1 VVIKYNKNKYN
12 LMENIQEIFFSKN
25 NIITLNNKILEK
37 INNIDLNKN
46 QKIFIAN
53 TIVKHMK
60 IIWKS
65 LNLNKI
71 NNANIKSIFNQFNS
85 IVLKNSF
92 TEISTHIQNEIK
104 DPYKSKYERDFNSN
118 PNNGVSFMERSES
131 QYNNYLGPNLQSMN
145 ESKKIHSIANNFN
158 SNIDSLFRPLID
170 DPPEEPKFNNY
181 QNKRDSSDY
190 TEKLQ
195 DIQKLRE
202 IEVPQNKKNQD
213 IPDFLKSKATC
224 VRKQDDLN
232 KNVNFNQVLNKK
244 DNNKQYN
251 NIQDNDDESIIFL
264 DGMNDDEN
272 LFSLDNIDKPL
283 ITVDIVEDSA
293 PFEDRLKKL
302 KNERENLSLPSQKQ
316 VNFASDDFRDNFDEF
331 KDIEPT
337 KINNLKNKSR
347 QYDEEKT
354 TYDDE
359 KIRQYEE
366 NLIRQ
371 REEEKKKKY
380 EEFRLKKYEEEIKI
394 KQYEEEIRK
403 KIYEEEIRKKIYE
416 ELKNQT
422 PKNKNITIEYKEI
435 FDKLKLL
442 NKNLISQNSKL
453 KEENEKLILEL
464 QERPYESK
472 KKNYQIEISPENS
485 ISNYRFNF
493 MNPIKIIGI
502 KLLNYS
508 IPIKQ
513 FNIEE
518 NINNIFKYK
527 IEDEIKDITL
537 STGFYN
543 IEKIIEILNNQS
555 DLIFE
560 LDMITQKI
568 KIKSELD
575 FTIIKTN
582 LSTIN
587 LGIYNEDT
595 GKEIIADNIYDLRID
610 NKVYLFLNNI
620 TTTPFAI
627 LNPNNTIIESETIF
641 ENEVVINYLDILFKD
656 SNNNEVNFYNI
667 KHYLNIQVSSLG

>member
-1 VVIKYNKNKYN
+1 
-12 LMENIQEIFFSKN
+12 MENIQEIFFSKN